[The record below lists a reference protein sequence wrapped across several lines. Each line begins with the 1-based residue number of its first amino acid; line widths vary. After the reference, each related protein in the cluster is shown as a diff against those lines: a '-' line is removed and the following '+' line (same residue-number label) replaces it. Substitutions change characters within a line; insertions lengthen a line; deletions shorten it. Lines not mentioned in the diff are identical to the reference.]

1 MAREVLQVGPEGLGI
16 LGSSAG
22 LGSLAGAVLVA
33 SFGNYRK
40 KGMLLI
46 VSTGGFGLFLA
57 LFAVSE
63 ILYISAVFI
72 CLAGAMATIYDVNM
86 STLLQSLS
94 PDRTRGRIMGL
105 LVLTYGISPLG
116 GFQAGIIASMV
127 SAPFAIFIGGSMLV
141 LNSFRCRSLMK
152 RIIEYETDSK

>member
-1 MAREVLQVGPEGLGI
+1 
-16 LGSSAG
+16 
-22 LGSLAGAVLVA
+22 
-33 SFGNYRK
+33 
-40 KGMLLI
+40 
-46 VSTGGFGLFLA
+46 
-57 LFAVSE
+57 
-63 ILYISAVFI
+63 
-72 CLAGAMATIYDVNM
+72 
-86 STLLQSLS
+86 
-94 PDRTRGRIMGL
+94 MGL